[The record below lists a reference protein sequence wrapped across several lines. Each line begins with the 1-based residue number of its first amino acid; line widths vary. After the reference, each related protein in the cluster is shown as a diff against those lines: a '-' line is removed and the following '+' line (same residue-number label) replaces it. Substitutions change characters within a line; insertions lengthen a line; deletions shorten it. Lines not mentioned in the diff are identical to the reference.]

1 MPGPHSP
8 PSTFGTWIMFK
19 LNLQDGVVSDR
30 PGADGVAFDTYPIE
44 IRNLSYLHG
53 CNLTLDLAVDL
64 RQSLILDPDA
74 RA

>member
-1 MPGPHSP
+1 
-8 PSTFGTWIMFK
+8 MFK

-30 PGADGVAFDTYPIE
+30 PGADGMAFDTYPIE

-53 CNLTLDLAVDL
+53 CNFGLDLAVDL